1 MIIKSEP
8 LILEGGFEQWMLQYP
23 TKCVN
28 PSFNKLTKP
37 VVQSAQE
44 SLSKNC
50 MGLID
55 LSICKSGLIK
65 YFRGLSDLSKCLID
79 LSKCLSGLIKYF
91 RS

>member
-1 MIIKSEP
+1 
-8 LILEGGFEQWMLQYP
+8 
-23 TKCVN
+23 
-28 PSFNKLTKP
+28 
-37 VVQSAQE
+37 
-44 SLSKNC
+44 

-79 LSKCLSGLIKYF
+79 LSECLSGLIKYF